1 MNARILIGT
10 LTGRRYDGHL
20 AVSFQEIVHSEPLC
34 EGGCRQ
40 TTIPNRKGPRMDIH
54 KNARTTAHSP
64 AEIAHRVHAG
74 ERVAAV
80 ARAFGVCDRTV
91 KKWAERARGV
101 IVSLED
107 GSCRPRSSPTAI
119 STGLI
124 VEIERLRRLRRTGA
138 EIAAIVRVSAA
149 TISRTLQM
157 LGLNKL
163 SALEPPVVSQRYEWA
178 RPGQLVHV
186 DVKKLGRIGR
196 VGHRI
201 TGDRRGQVR
210 GIGWE
215 YVHVCVDDCSR
226 LAYAE
231 VLSDERGVTIAAFMR
246 RALAWFRTRGVLVQR
261 VLSDNGSGYVS
272 RVFATACRR
281 LRLVHRRTRPY
292 TPRTN
297 GKAERFIRT
306 LQLEWAYARPFHSSA
321 ERTGMLARWLH
332 YYNEHRGHRA
342 LNGQPPISRLVQSDN
357 LLKAHT

>member
-1 MNARILIGT
+1 
-10 LTGRRYDGHL
+10 
-20 AVSFQEIVHSEPLC
+20 
-34 EGGCRQ
+34 
-40 TTIPNRKGPRMDIH
+40 MDSH
-54 KNARTTAHSP
+54 KNARTTALSR
-64 AEIAHRVHAG
+64 AEIARRVDTGIPMA
-74 ERVAAV
+74 EV

-91 KKWAERARGV
+91 RKWVDRAHLTTLP
-101 IVSLED
+101 LED

-119 STGLI
+119 SAGTI
-124 VEIERLRRLRRTGA
+124 VEIERLRRRRLTGA
-138 EIAAIVRVSAA
+138 EIADIVGISPA
-149 TISRTLQM
+149 TVSRTLQM

-163 SALEPPVVSQRYEWA
+163 SAIDAPVVVQRYEWA

-186 DVKKLGRIGR
+186 DVKKLGRIAR
-196 VGHRI
+196 IGHRI

-215 YVHVCVDDCSR
+215 YAHVCIDDCSR

-231 VLSDERGVTIAAFMR
+231 VLPDERGTTIAAFMR

-272 RVFATACRR
+272 RVFAAACRR

-306 LQLEWAYARPFHSSA
+306 LQHEWAYARPFRTSA
-321 ERTGMLARWLH
+321 ERTAMLTHWLH

-342 LNGQPPISRLVQSDN
+342 LNGQPPISRLVQSDD
-357 LLKAHT
+357 LLKAHS